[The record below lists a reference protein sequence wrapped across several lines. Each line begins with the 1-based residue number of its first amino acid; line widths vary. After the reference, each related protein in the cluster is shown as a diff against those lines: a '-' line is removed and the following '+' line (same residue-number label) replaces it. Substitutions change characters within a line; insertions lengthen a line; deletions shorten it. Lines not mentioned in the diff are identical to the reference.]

1 MPIHENTPVPSAQGQ
16 GGLPVGTPIRSFV
29 LTDPSSPSMVC
40 QVATLGATLTH
51 LWVPDRSFK
60 ADSGVRDEHGVLT
73 GTRDVVLGFD
83 DLTAYRQGYDPYF
96 GASVGRVANR
106 IAKGKFTLSVEDD
119 VGIFNRDYTLDQNNG
134 PNALHGGKQGF
145 SSRNWS
151 LSPSV
156 DALSNSSGTSLRL
169 SLVSEDLDQGYPG
182 RIIVY
187 CTYTLRDYCLDI
199 VYEAHLD
206 DEMTKATIVNLT
218 NHSYFNLDG
227 LPSESRFS
235 NIMDHE
241 LEMINIRAF
250 LELDDTSIPTG
261 RLKSVEDVPAMDF
274 RVPKKIRD
282 HIMETPNGGIGYDH
296 FFVSQDAWGASQR
309 YAMDKITPLTRPIVQ
324 AKVFSSSSGIQMAM
338 STTEPGFQLYT
349 NNHNNVGRHQIDART
364 ATTPNGRYVGKAYKG
379 FPMYSGL
386 CLETSR
392 FPDAINQSSSR
403 QVLLARGEKYYSKT
417 TFAFSTRS

>member
-1 MPIHENTPVPSAQGQ
+1 MPIHENTPVPSVQGQ
-16 GGLPVGTPIRSFV
+16 GGLPVGTLIRSFV
-29 LTDPSSPSMVC
+29 LTDPSSPGMVC

-51 LWVPDRSFK
+51 LWVPDRSCK
-60 ADSGVRDEHGVLT
+60 ADSGDRDGHGILT
-73 GTRDVVLGFD
+73 GTRDIVLGFD
-83 DLTAYRQGYDPYF
+83 DLTAYRQGCDPYF

-106 IAKGKFTLSVEDD
+106 IAEGKFKLRLFEED
-119 VGIFNRDYTLDQNNG
+119 VGMFDYDYTLDQNNG

-151 LSPSV
+151 LSPS

-169 SLVSEDLDQGYPG
+169 LLVSEHLDQGYPG

-206 DEMTKATIVNLT
+206 DEKTEATIVNLT

-227 LPSESRFS
+227 LPSDSRFS
-235 NIMDHE
+235 CIMDHE
-241 LEMINIRAF
+241 LEMVNIRAF
-250 LELDDTSIPTG
+250 LELDDTLIPTG

-274 RVPKKIRD
+274 RVPKKIRK

-309 YAMDKITPLTRPIVQ
+309 YAMDKLTPLTRPIVQ
-324 AKVFSSSSGIQMAM
+324 AKVFSPSSGIQMTM

-349 NNHNNVGRHQIDART
+349 NNHNNVGRHQIDAST

-379 FPMYSGL
+379 FPMYSGF

-392 FPDAINQSSSR
+392 FPDAINQSSGD
-403 QVLLARGEKYYSKT
+403 QVILNRGEKYYSKT

>member
-16 GGLPVGTPIRSFV
+16 GGLPVGTPIRS
-29 LTDPSSPSMVC
+29 
-40 QVATLGATLTH
+40 
-51 LWVPDRSFK
+51 SFK

-73 GTRDVVLGFD
+73 GTRDIVLGFD

-96 GASVGRVANR
+96 GACVGRVANR

-417 TFAFSTRS
+417 IFAFSTRS

>member
-1 MPIHENTPVPSAQGQ
+1 MPIHENAPVPSVQGQ
-16 GGLPVGTPIRSFV
+16 GGLPMGTPIRSFV
-29 LTDPSSPSMVC
+29 LTDPSSPGMAC

-60 ADSGVRDEHGVLT
+60 ADGDRDEHGILT

-83 DLTAYRQGYDPYF
+83 DLNAYRQGYDPYF

-106 IAKGKFTLSVEDD
+106 ISNGRFTLKPFVMADT
-119 VGIFNRDYTLDQNNG
+119 VYTLDQNNG

-151 LSPSV
+151 LSPS
-156 DALSNSSGTSLRL
+156 DAMSNSSGTSLRL

-187 CTYTLRDYCLDI
+187 CTYTLRNHCLDI

-206 DEMTKATIVNLT
+206 DETTEGTIVNLT
-218 NHSYFNLDG
+218 NHTYFNLDG
-227 LPSESRFS
+227 VPSNSRFNS
-235 NIMDHE
+235 IMDHE
-241 LEMINIRAF
+241 LEMVNIRAF

-261 RLKSVEDVPAMDF
+261 RLNSVADVPSMDF
-274 RVPKKIRD
+274 RVPKQIRE
-282 HIMETPNGGIGYDH
+282 HILETPNGGIGYDH
-296 FFVSQDAWGASQR
+296 FFVSQDVWGASER
-309 YAMDKITPLTRPIVQ
+309 YTMNKITPLTRPIVQ
-324 AKVFSSSSGIQMAM
+324 AKVFSPSSGIQMTM

-349 NNHNNVGRHQIDART
+349 NNHNNIGQSRIDERT
-364 ATTPNGRYVGKAYKG
+364 GTTPKGRYVGKAYKG

-392 FPDAINQSSSR
+392 FPDAINQSEDGL
-403 QVLLARGEKYYSKT
+403 QVFLARGEKYYSKT